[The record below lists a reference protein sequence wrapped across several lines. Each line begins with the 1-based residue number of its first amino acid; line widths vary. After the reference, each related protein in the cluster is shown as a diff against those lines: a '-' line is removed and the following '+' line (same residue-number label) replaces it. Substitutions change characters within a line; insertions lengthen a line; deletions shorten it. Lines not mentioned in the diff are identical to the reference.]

1 MLVSMLLV
9 ASGRADSY
17 AQFITVLVLFVLVLA
32 VTALTTRWLAGYQK
46 QQNLNGN
53 IEVLETQR
61 IGAGKY
67 LQIIRVGEKYLV
79 IALCKDTVTMLTEVT
94 KEQIIQGEAGKTDFA
109 GFGEL
114 FEKVKKINS
123 GKNQEPKEK

>member
-1 MLVSMLLV
+1 MLLLT
-9 ASGRADSY
+9 SGRTDSY
-17 AQFITVLVLFVLVLA
+17 AQFITVLILFVLVLA
-32 VTALTTRWLAGYQK
+32 VTAFTTKWLAGYQK

-61 IGAGKY
+61 ISTGKY

-79 IALCKDTVTMLTEVT
+79 IAVCKDTVTMLTEVS
-94 KEQIIQGEAGKTDFA
+94 KEQIIQREVGKSDFT

>member
-1 MLVSMLLV
+1 MLLA
-9 ASGRADSY
+9 ASGRTDSY

-61 IGAGKY
+61 VGAGKY

-79 IALCKDTVTMLTEVT
+79 IALCKDTVTMLTEVS
-94 KEQIIQGEAGKTDFA
+94 KEQIIQKEAGKADLA